1 MTGNSK
7 RSIRLLSW
15 RTLRWVVT
23 LPALPLVWWACTS
36 HPLAQPTPAPEQQT
50 NIRVTVKPN
59 RQLDLVFMVDNS
71 PSMAPKQAKMNAQFP
86 GLINALKDPS
96 DGTLPDLRVAIIDSD
111 LGTGGPRNGAGYSS
125 GTCGPKTL
133 PDGTVSD
140 FGDVGHFQMIG
151 ASGCG
156 VNSADALFLEY
167 KTGAPVNYTGDIS
180 KVFGCLAGNLGTAGC
195 GEEHQL
201 QAFEFALYIAN
212 NKTQQDLFLRPSA
225 YLGLVFLSDE
235 DDCSAATNEGMF
247 GPTPL
252 GGPGGTDLSN
262 ESASLRCYTR
272 SHSCNGK
279 NLSDSPPG
287 YPTNAPFATALTNC
301 SARIDVGDQCSNPTD
316 DPNNPAT
323 DTSLPTSCNPLK
335 SIKVLAD
342 HIKAIK
348 GAAASDHILVA
359 GIFGWPATDTE
370 MANAQY
376 KIDMVPNPT
385 TQDTA
390 HPKVY
395 DSWPVCYDPSHPAPK
410 DGSFDTVAAGWG
422 ATAGLRMSAFIDQFG
437 TNGLKFSI
445 CQADFADSM
454 KQIGDILAKKLTN
467 LCVDYK
473 LYDTDLD
480 PTNGVQPSCR
490 VAYRDPTTGIED
502 QNSLPECGTSA
513 ATADKDCWQ
522 LSTDK
527 GLCPATGQ
535 LVKVVRPAGA
545 DATNPL
551 APGTQVSMYCRTCT
565 DFNAPVGSDA
575 YKACSYSL

>member
-96 DGTLPDLRVAIIDSD
+96 DQTLPDLRVAIIDSD
-111 LGTGGPRNGAGYSS
+111 LGTGGAYTSS
-125 GTCGPKTL
+125 TCGPKTL
-133 PDGTVSD
+133 PDGTVSNW
-140 FGDVGHFQMIG
+140 GDVGHFQMIG
-151 ASGCG
+151 ATACHVTS
-156 VNSADALFLEY
+156 SDALFLEY
-167 KTGAPVNYTGDIS
+167 KTGLPVNYTGDIAD
-180 KVFGCLAGNLGTAGC
+180 VFKCLASNLGTAGC

-235 DDCSAATNEGMF
+235 DDCSAATNDKMF
-247 GPTPL
+247 GTS
-252 GGPGGTDLSN
+252 PGGTDLSN

-272 SHSCNGK
+272 SHSCNNK

-287 YPTNAPFATALTNC
+287 YPTNAPFATALNNC
-301 SARIDVGDQCSNPTD
+301 SARMGDECSNPTD
-316 DPNNPAT
+316 DPKNAET

-348 GAAASDHILVA
+348 GDAAADQILVA
-359 GIFGWPATDTE
+359 GIFGWPTDTE

-437 TNGLKFSI
+437 ANGLKFSI
-445 CQADFADSM
+445 CQADFANSM
-454 KQIGDILAKKLTN
+454 KQIGDAIAKKLQN

-480 PTNGVQPSCR
+480 PTNGLQPSCR
-490 VAYRDPTTGIED
+490 VAYRDPTTGKED
-502 QNSLPECGTSA
+502 PNSLPECGTSA

-522 LSTDK
+522 LTTGDK
-527 GLCPATGQ
+527 VKCPATGQ
-535 LVKVVRPAGA
+535 LVTVLRPAGA

-551 APGTQVSMYCRTCT
+551 APGTQVSMQCRTCT

-575 YKACSYSL
+575 YKACNYSL